1 MPVYKQRE
9 KNVIQEILHDHF
21 KSFEENYDAQY
32 SEKNSK
38 YRITRIKE
46 AVEKLLECGDCLGRD
61 RLY

>member
-1 MPVYKQRE
+1 LEDRLPVYKQRE

-46 AVEKLLECGDCLGRD
+46 AVEKLLL
-61 RLY
+61 